1 MYNCEKQISRVLSKF
16 SDHVQSFFTEVL
28 VVDNGS
34 KDDSL
39 AAAKQALAKIKNI
52 KTTLVQ
58 NNENYSLGGS
68 HKVAFNY
75 AIDNSFDYVI
85 VLHGDD
91 QGSIEDMLPQIES
104 NNYKN
109 YDSLLGSRFHYES
122 KLVGYSLFRTYG
134 NIVFNLF
141 CSLVTG
147 RWITDMGSGLNI
159 YDVNYLKPK
168 FYLYFPNNLTFNV
181 YLLFYGCYVKS
192 KFKFFPL
199 TWKEE
204 DQISNAKV
212 FEQGFI
218 ILGLLFEYLFSA
230 NKIFAGID
238 NEYSQIDYSFKTLYS
253 SK

>member
-1 MYNCEKQISRVLSKF
+1 MYNCAKQIPRVLSQF
-16 SDHVQSFFTEVL
+16 SQHVQSFFTEIL

-39 AAAKQALAKIKNI
+39 VAAEQALAKLENI
-52 KTTLVQ
+52 KTTLLQ
-58 NNENYSLGGS
+58 NSENYSLGGS

-91 QGSIEDMLPQIES
+91 QASIEDMLPQIES
-104 NNYKN
+104 NNYNN
-109 YDSLLGSRFHYES
+109 YDSLLGSRFHYGS

-141 CSLVTG
+141 CSLFTG
-147 RWITDMGSGLNI
+147 QLVTDMGSGLNL

-168 FYLYFPNNLTFNV
+168 FYIYFPNNLTFNV

-204 DQISNAKV
+204 DQVSNARV

-218 ILGLLFEYLFSA
+218 ILGLLFEYLFLA
-230 NKIFAGID
+230 KKIFAEEE
-238 NEYSQIDYSFKTLYS
+238 NEYSKIDYTFKTIYS